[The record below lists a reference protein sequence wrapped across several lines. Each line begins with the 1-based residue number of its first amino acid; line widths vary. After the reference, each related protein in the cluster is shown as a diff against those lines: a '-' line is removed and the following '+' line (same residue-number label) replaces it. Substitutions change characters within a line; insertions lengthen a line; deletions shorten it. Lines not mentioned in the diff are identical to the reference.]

1 MTTSTEQCSCCRASS
16 GVCNVASV
24 NQVCRD
30 GVVGPLSPCVNMQ
43 GTAATKVQCTC
54 GDSATVLDPGQV
66 CNYNGAKSDL
76 VLDVCKGRC
85 YWQAKDG
92 VATAGEA
99 LSDVTSNKPSFITC
113 KGTSTASNVWPYL
126 WLPGAEAP
134 AEGCACCLRGG
145 TSCTPAKAGETCTFD
160 ASSRTVATLKACTVI
175 DGTAVTLVDCECG
188 STIIKAGQVC
198 NHENDKDKT
207 IKICQH
213 FPGRGGGKQ
222 VENENCACCESL
234 GRSATLFG
242 KDLVTCRVA
251 GPSDVCANAETGASA
266 PTAVLIKKN
275 VADCT
280 DIVVGGGEDQRRKVQ
295 VGKLTTVFLSSPL
308 SN

>member
-1 MTTSTEQCSCCRASS
+1 
-16 GVCNVASV
+16 
-24 NQVCRD
+24 
-30 GVVGPLSPCVNMQ
+30 
-43 GTAATKVQCTC
+43 
-54 GDSATVLDPGQV
+54 
-66 CNYNGAKSDL
+66 
-76 VLDVCKGRC
+76 
-85 YWQAKDG
+85 
-92 VATAGEA
+92 
-99 LSDVTSNKPSFITC
+99 
-113 KGTSTASNVWPYL
+113 
-126 WLPGAEAP
+126 
-134 AEGCACCLRGG
+134 
-145 TSCTPAKAGETCTFD
+145 
-160 ASSRTVATLKACTVI
+160 VI

-251 GPSDVCANAETGASA
+251 GPSDVCANAETGTSA